1 MGVLHEGEVCRAQ
14 ALSSLDVAIEK
25 VRKQIESIVGPGEEE
40 TGSEMPFA
48 PSSHRALEFALR
60 EAHRLGREC
69 VATEHVL
76 LGIVDG
82 SDSVAIRVLSNFG
95 INPEE
100 IRRETVERAA
110 AGGWRRE

>member
-1 MGVLHEGEVCRAQ
+1 
-14 ALSSLDVAIEK
+14 
-25 VRKQIESIVGPGEEE
+25 
-40 TGSEMPFA
+40 MPFA
-48 PSSHRALEFALR
+48 PCSHRALEFALR

-82 SDSVAIRVLSNFG
+82 SDSVAVRVLSNFG
-95 INPEE
+95 ISPEG
-100 IRRETVERAA
+100 IRCETVERAA